1 MQHPTIRTLA
11 GASAPTS
18 IAAARTALLVI
29 DFQNEYFSGRLPI
42 PDGPGALGNARRV
55 IAFLIDVLVTGCSS
69 ACR

>member
-11 GASAPTS
+11 GATAPTS

-42 PDGPGALGNARRV
+42 PESRARWATR
-55 IAFLIDVLVTGCSS
+55 S
-69 ACR
+69 A